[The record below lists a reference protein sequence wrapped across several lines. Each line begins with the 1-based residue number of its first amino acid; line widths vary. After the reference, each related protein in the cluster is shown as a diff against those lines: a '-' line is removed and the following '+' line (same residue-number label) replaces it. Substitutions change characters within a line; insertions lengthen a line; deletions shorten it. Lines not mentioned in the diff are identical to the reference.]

1 MTEENSFHATVSCT
15 KARALREKMRDYWD
29 LPPEKM
35 FQYTG
40 KDWLLILLDCC
51 SKNQRAQVLLVLW
64 RAWHIRC
71 DAIYEKGK
79 ETIKNSVNL
88 LLAYASALVDHVPVQ
103 RDDKGKTPVHQI
115 CTPTTVSCSYSPF
128 GDICRNPSS
137 WVPPK
142 EGTVKIN
149 VDAAFCPKSG
159 ASSIGAVAR
168 NSQGIVIA
176 AVSKPIGTCQD
187 VVDAEAEA
195 ILAGLRLGLELQ
207 VQSLV
212 LESDSQVAVG
222 AATNKTL
229 NKSRQWSTFKDIE
242 EAKCG
247 ISVCLMSFTRRLK

>member
-1 MTEENSFHATVSCT
+1 
-15 KARALREKMRDYWD
+15 
-29 LPPEKM
+29 
-35 FQYTG
+35 
-40 KDWLLILLDCC
+40 
-51 SKNQRAQVLLVLW
+51 LLVLW

-79 ETIKNSVNL
+79 ETIKNSVNF

-115 CTPTTVSCSYSPF
+115 CTPTTISCSYSPF
-128 GDICRNPSS
+128 GDICWNPSS

-187 VVDAEAEA
+187 VVDAEAAA
-195 ILAGLRLGLELQ
+195 ILAGLKLGFELQ
-207 VQSLV
+207 VESLV
-212 LESDSQVAVG
+212 LESDCQVVVE
-222 AATNKTL
+222 AARNKTP
-229 NKSRQWSTFKDIE
+229 NKSRQWSIFNDIE

-247 ISVCLMSFTRRLK
+247 IPVCLLSFTKRNLNGLAHGLAHLASRSGIYNQWVGVVPDFIAELAIVNTVIE